1 MIFNFSYFVLCCVI
15 GYSILITFKNLYLRR
30 LAMPQLRIPSHEAS
44 TRSTDFASP
53 AELLSKLSIFW
64 FSLLSPKD
72 QQDKIEQISNKLAA
86 EDVNVGSPAAAAAG
100 ETKEDV
106 RRKAFEML
114 FNEVPVVTRVDLFKE
129 ITKIFFDERRLC
141 EGIPLSRQLGSN
153 EQQEE
158 IDEIK
163 QSRYAEFYLGL
174 SIIWFKARCASDPR
188 NLIQVV
194 VGKAGV
200 EDDIFEKLVN
210 ETEEDFKLRKFTES
224 FKQLQFSSQEEIVEF
239 IQDAVF
245 RDLVDDVPNTFEMR
259 EDVSN
264 TIEMS
269 DGVSGNR
276 FYGKERV
283 RGNDELSDDGRCRA
297 GNINFREPLL
307 EFLKVRTPNLRGA
320 GGATATQGGRGGQG
334 AITQGGQGTSQQ

>member
-1 MIFNFSYFVLCCVI
+1 
-15 GYSILITFKNLYLRR
+15 
-30 LAMPQLRIPSHEAS
+30 MPQLRIPSHEAS

-53 AELLSKLSIFW
+53 AELLSKLSIFG

-86 EDVNVGSPAAAAAG
+86 EDVNVGSLAAAAAG

-114 FNEVPVVTRVDLFKE
+114 FNKAPVVKRVDLFKE
-129 ITKIFFDERRLC
+129 FTKKIFFERRLC
-141 EGIPLSRQLGSN
+141 EVILLSRQLGSN

-163 QSRYAEFYLGL
+163 QSCYAEFYLGL

-200 EDDIFEKLVN
+200 DDHIFEKLVN
-210 ETEEDFKLRKFTES
+210 ETEEDFKLRRFTES
-224 FKQLQFSSQEEIVEF
+224 KSSYFSLLTSS
-239 IQDAVF
+239 
-245 RDLVDDVPNTFEMR
+245 LPFE
-259 EDVSN
+259 
-264 TIEMS
+264 
-269 DGVSGNR
+269 G
-276 FYGKERV
+276 
-283 RGNDELSDDGRCRA
+283 
-297 GNINFREPLL
+297 EPHSL
-307 EFLKVRTPNLRGA
+307 EFFKMSTPDLRGPR
-320 GGATATQGGRGGQG
+320 GATATQGGGQG
-334 AITQGGQGTSQQ
+334 AITQGGQGTSEQ